1 MKTIRLENKTV
12 EVMTS
17 LNEITIDQF
26 ESCVSILKKTY
37 DSQIDQYVDLIQALS
52 SLTRDEIEDL
62 DLSEFE
68 SLIKAIKIDDLTGFN
83 EQFINELTFDGVT
96 YKSKSDG
103 KRFKF
108 SVKEMFLLQD
118 KIKENEDKYILDLA
132 AIIFREVDA
141 EGNIS
146 SDLSK
151 ETIAKRK
158 DILKGI
164 KMDVIA
170 PYLLVLSKYFLDKQ
184 NGK

>member
-83 EQFINELTFDGVT
+83 EQFITELTFDGVT

-103 KRFKF
+103 V
-108 SVKEMFLLQD
+108 S
-118 KIKENEDKYILDLA
+118 
-132 AIIFREVDA
+132 
-141 EGNIS
+141 
-146 SDLSK
+146 
-151 ETIAKRK
+151 
-158 DILKGI
+158 
-164 KMDVIA
+164 
-170 PYLLVLSKYFLDKQ
+170 
-184 NGK
+184 